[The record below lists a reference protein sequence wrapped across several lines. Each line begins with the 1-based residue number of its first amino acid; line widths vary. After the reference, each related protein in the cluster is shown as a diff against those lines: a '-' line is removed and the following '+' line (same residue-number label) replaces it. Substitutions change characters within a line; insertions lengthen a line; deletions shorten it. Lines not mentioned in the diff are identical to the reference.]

1 MDVGGRDENV
11 DPFALR
17 GLQRL
22 SGEID
27 IALVTP
33 RQRGDDGTSDCL
45 RDVPNTAKIALRGR
59 REAGFD
65 HVHTQ
70 RVELPGQAQLAVRG
84 HGVSR
89 CLLAVTQR
97 GIEDDHVPM
106 HGFLLLAPR

>member
-1 MDVGGRDENV
+1 MDVGGRDEDM

-27 IALVTP
+27 VPLVTAGE
-33 RQRGDDGTSDCL
+33 RGDHRTSDGF
-45 RDVPNTAKIALRGR
+45 RDVLDTAKVALRGCG
-59 REAGFD
+59 EAGFD

-84 HGVSR
+84 HGVPR
-89 CLLAVTQR
+89 CLLAIT
-97 GIEDDHVPM
+97 
-106 HGFLLLAPR
+106 